1 MLRTALFAAATAAS
15 VSLPAVPA
23 AAHSTDSHTELNPVV
38 ITATGSELR
47 RSQVAPATHIINR
60 AEIERAQ
67 ATDLG
72 ELLRFVA
79 GIDVARSGGP
89 GGQTSVFIRGGE
101 SDHTLVLLDG
111 TPINDGV
118 NGLAP
123 FPVIEP
129 AMIERIEIIKGPRAS
144 LYGRAGLAGVINV
157 ITRNAEDQSLSI
169 NSRVGA
175 DNTRDLG
182 ARASWHGA
190 SGDSLTVQFQR
201 RSTDGIPPFTSST
214 EDRGLR
220 RNTLQISGRVPRG
233 NWALDAKLWRSQ
245 SELEYDSGF
254 SSPSYRSQQ
263 SRNRAVQLGLG
274 GAVTANWSTRLA
286 LHDLDDELDQ
296 DQSSNFSHTRRST
309 LQWTN
314 QLEISDQQQLGLN
327 ANVSQDDLAGNIGG
341 SDIEEQRRNSSANL
355 QWQLLTGGHQL
366 QAQLTGIDHD
376 SFGGHTVWNLDYGY
390 AFSANWRAVA
400 VLGTGFRAPTLIER
414 SGFGFGPSSF
424 NGNPDLQPER
434 SENVEVGLI
443 WLPGTQTRLELRV
456 FRNDVEDAI
465 LLQFDPSTFSS
476 TPVNVPGTR
485 TVGTEI
491 SAQTAWRQWQLRAT
505 TNFQDPED
513 SNNGQTLLR
522 RSRKSAGLNLTR
534 AIGVHR
540 LGLDLRAS
548 GARPDVDPATF
559 GRTQRG
565 GYAVLNLTGVAQ
577 QTANCS
583 LSARVENLLD
593 KDYETVAGYRQP
605 GFTPYLSLN
614 WQL

>member
-1 MLRTALFAAATAAS
+1 MLRTALFVAASAAAVTLHAADPTGS
-15 VSLPAVPA
+15 QTTLDPI
-23 AAHSTDSHTELNPVV
+23 V
-38 ITATGSELR
+38 ITATGNELP
-47 RSQVAPATHIINR
+47 RSQIAPATVVIDR

-72 ELLRFVA
+72 ELLRFVS

-101 SDHTLVLLDG
+101 SDHSLVLIDG

-144 LYGRAGLAGVINV
+144 LYGSAGLAGVINV
-157 ITRNAEDQSLSI
+157 ITRAADNKALSI

-182 ARASWHGA
+182 ARASWRAA
-190 SGDSLTVQFQR
+190 SGDSLAVQFQR
-201 RSTDGIPPFTSST
+201 QSTDGIPPFTTST
-214 EDRGLR
+214 ENRGIR

-233 NWALDAKLWRSQ
+233 DWALDAKLWRSQ

-254 SSPSYRSQQ
+254 SSPNYRSQQ
-263 SRNRAVQLGLG
+263 SRNRTVQLGLG
-274 GAVTANWSTRLA
+274 GAVTERWSTRLA
-286 LHDLDDELDQ
+286 LHDLDDELEQ
-296 DQSSNFSHTRRST
+296 NQSSNFSHTRRST
-309 LQWTN
+309 LEWTN
-314 QLEISDQQQLGLN
+314 QLQITDQQQLGLN

-341 SDIEEQRRNSSANL
+341 SDIEEDRRNSSAHL
-355 QWQLLTGGHQL
+355 QWQLLTDSHQV
-366 QAQLTGIDHD
+366 QANLTGIDHD
-376 SFGGHTVWNLDYGY
+376 TFGGHTVWNLDYGY

-400 VLGTGFRAPTLIER
+400 LLGTGFRAPTLIER

-424 NGNPDLQPER
+424 NGNPDLKPER
-434 SENVEVGLI
+434 SENIEVGLI
-443 WLPGTQTRLELRV
+443 WLPGAQTRIELRV

-465 LLQFDPSTFSS
+465 LLQYDPSTFSS

-485 TVGTEI
+485 TVGTEL
-491 SAQTAWRQWQLRAT
+491 SAQTRWQHWQLRANA
-505 TNFQDPED
+505 NFQDPED
-513 SNNGQTLLR
+513 RTSGQTLLR
-522 RSRKSAGLNLTR
+522 RSRQSAGLNLVR
-534 AIGVHR
+534 EIGAHR

-548 GARPDVDPATF
+548 GSRPDVDPATF

-577 QTANCS
+577 LSANCT

-605 GFTPYLSLN
+605 GFTPYVSLN

>member
-1 MLRTALFAAATAAS
+1 MLRTVLLAAATTASVTLYPAPAAS
-15 VSLPAVPA
+15 ASQQGATALDPI
-23 AAHSTDSHTELNPVV
+23 V

-47 RSQVAPATHIINR
+47 RSQIAPATVVIDR

-79 GIDVARSGGP
+79 GVDVARSGGP

-101 SDHTLVLLDG
+101 SDHTLVLIDG

-123 FPVIEP
+123 FPMIEP
-129 AMIERIEIIKGPRAS
+129 TMIERIEVIKGPRAS
-144 LYGRAGLAGVINV
+144 LYGSAGIAGVINV
-157 ITRNAEDQSLSI
+157 ITRDADAQALSI
-169 NSRVGA
+169 NTRIGA

-190 SGDSLTVQFQR
+190 SGDRLAVQFQR
-201 RSTDGIPPFTSST
+201 QSTDGIPPFTTST

-233 NWALDAKLWRSQ
+233 DWALDGKLWRSQ
-245 SELEYDSGF
+245 GELEYDSGF

-263 SRNRAVQLGLG
+263 SRNRTLQLGLG
-274 GAVTANWSTRLA
+274 GAVNERWSTRLA
-286 LHDLDDELDQ
+286 VHDLDDELDQ
-296 DQSSNFSHTRRST
+296 DQSGNFSHTRRST
-309 LQWTN
+309 LEWTN
-314 QLEISDQQQLGLN
+314 QLQITAHQQLGLN
-327 ANVSQDDLAGNIGG
+327 ANVSQDDLTGNIGG
-341 SDIEEQRRNSSANL
+341 SDIEEDRRNSSANL
-355 QWQLLTGGHQL
+355 QWQLLSAGHQI
-366 QAQLTGIDHD
+366 QANLTGIDHD

-390 AFSANWRAVA
+390 SFRPSWRAV
-400 VLGTGFRAPTLIER
+400 VLLGTGFRAPTLIER

-434 SENVEVGLI
+434 SENIEVGLI

-465 LLQFDPSTFSS
+465 LLQYDSSTFSS

-485 TVGTEI
+485 TVGTEL
-491 SAQTAWRQWQLRAT
+491 SAQTRWQHWQLRAT
-505 TNFQDPED
+505 ANFQDPED
-513 SNNGQTLLR
+513 SNSGQTLLR
-522 RSRKSAGLNLTR
+522 RSRQSAGLNLVR
-534 AIGVHR
+534 EIGIHR

-565 GYAVLNLTGVAQ
+565 GYAVLNLTGVMQLA
-577 QTANCS
+577 TGCT
-583 LSARVENLLD
+583 LSARIENLLD

>member
-15 VSLPAVPA
+15 VTLHAIPA
-23 AAHSTDSHTELNPVV
+23 AAHSNQSQTELDPVV
-38 ITATGSELR
+38 ITATGNELR
-47 RSQVAPATHIINR
+47 RSQVAPSTYVIDR

-101 SDHTLVLLDG
+101 SDHTLVLIDG

-144 LYGRAGLAGVINV
+144 LYGSAGLAGVINV
-157 ITRNAEDQSLSI
+157 ITRSAEDASLAI

-175 DNTRDLG
+175 DSTRDLG
-182 ARASWHGA
+182 ARASWRGA
-190 SGDSLTVQFQR
+190 SGDSVALQFQR
-201 RSTDGIPPFTSST
+201 QSTDGIPPFTSST

-233 NWALDAKLWRSQ
+233 DWALDGKLWRSQ

-263 SRNRAVQLGLG
+263 SRNRTLQLGLG
-274 GAVTANWSTRLA
+274 GAVTERWSTRLA
-286 LHDLDDELDQ
+286 LHDLDDELEQ

-309 LQWTN
+309 LEWTN
-314 QLEISDQQQLGLN
+314 QLQITDQQQLGLN

-341 SDIEEQRRNSSANL
+341 SDIEEERRNSSAHL
-355 QWQLLTGGHQL
+355 QWQWLTGSHQI
-366 QAQLTGIDHD
+366 QANLTGIDHD
-376 SFGGHTVWNLDYGY
+376 TFGGHTVWNLDYGY
-390 AFSANWRAVA
+390 AFRANWRAVA
-400 VLGTGFRAPTLIER
+400 LLGTGFRAPTLIER

-443 WLPGTQTRLELRV
+443 WLPAAQTRLELRL
-456 FRNDVEDAI
+456 FRNEVQDAI

-485 TVGTEI
+485 TLGTEL
-491 SAQTAWRQWQLRAT
+491 SAQTTWQQWKLRAT
-505 TNFQDPED
+505 ANVQDPED
-513 SNNGQTLLR
+513 SNSGQTLLR
-522 RSRKSAGLNLTR
+522 RSRKSAGLNLVR
-534 AIGVHR
+534 QLGAHR

-548 GARPDVDPATF
+548 GARPDLDPATF
-559 GRTQRG
+559 GRIQRG

-577 QTANCS
+577 
-583 LSARVENLLD
+583 LSANRTVSARIENLLD

>member
-15 VSLPAVPA
+15 ASLPAVPA

-129 AMIERIEIIKGPRAS
+129 AMIDRIEIIKGPRAS
-144 LYGRAGLAGVINV
+144 LYGSAGLAGVINV

-201 RSTDGIPPFTSST
+201 QSTDGIPPFTSST

-233 NWALDAKLWRSQ
+233 DWALDAKLWRSQ

-314 QLEISDQQQLGLN
+314 QLEIRVAIEAAGAEAEAASLNQRRRPEARAQHRDRAPVGTEGVAVVQIPDRVTAEAIVVDAGQLGLKLVT
-327 ANVSQDDLAGNIGG
+327 AGEQLPLQVGAAVAALLFDVAAADIAGQIVLADVGI
-341 SDIEEQRRNSSANL
+341 
-355 QWQLLTGGHQL
+355 
-366 QAQLTGIDHD
+366 QAQL
-376 SFGGHTVWNLDYGY
+376 L
-390 AFSANWRAVA
+390 
-400 VLGTGFRAPTLIER
+400 LIT
-414 SGFGFGPSSF
+414 
-424 NGNPDLQPER
+424 DL
-434 SENVEVGLI
+434 
-443 WLPGTQTRLELRV
+443 
-456 FRNDVEDAI
+456 
-465 LLQFDPSTFSS
+465 
-476 TPVNVPGTR
+476 
-485 TVGTEI
+485 
-491 SAQTAWRQWQLRAT
+491 
-505 TNFQDPED
+505 
-513 SNNGQTLLR
+513 
-522 RSRKSAGLNLTR
+522 
-534 AIGVHR
+534 
-540 LGLDLRAS
+540 
-548 GARPDVDPATF
+548 
-559 GRTQRG
+559 
-565 GYAVLNLTGVAQ
+565 
-577 QTANCS
+577 
-583 LSARVENLLD
+583 
-593 KDYETVAGYRQP
+593 
-605 GFTPYLSLN
+605 
-614 WQL
+614 

>member
-1 MLRTALFAAATAAS
+1 MLRTALFVAASAAAVTLHAADPTGS
-15 VSLPAVPA
+15 QTTLDPI
-23 AAHSTDSHTELNPVV
+23 V
-38 ITATGSELR
+38 ITATGNELP
-47 RSQVAPATHIINR
+47 RSQIAPATVVIDR

-72 ELLRFVA
+72 ELLRFVS

-101 SDHTLVLLDG
+101 SDHSLVLIDG

-144 LYGRAGLAGVINV
+144 LYGSAGLAGVINV
-157 ITRNAEDQSLSI
+157 ITRAADNKALSI

-182 ARASWHGA
+182 ARASWRAA
-190 SGDSLTVQFQR
+190 SGDSLAVQFQR
-201 RSTDGIPPFTSST
+201 QSTDGIPPFTTST
-214 EDRGLR
+214 ENRGIR

-233 NWALDAKLWRSQ
+233 DWTLDAKLWRSQ

-254 SSPSYRSQQ
+254 SSPNYRSQQ
-263 SRNRAVQLGLG
+263 SRNRTVQLGLG
-274 GAVTANWSTRLA
+274 GAVTERWSTRLA
-286 LHDLDDELDQ
+286 LHDLDDELEQ
-296 DQSSNFSHTRRST
+296 NQSSNFSHTRRST
-309 LQWTN
+309 LEWTN
-314 QLEISDQQQLGLN
+314 QLQITDQQQLGLN

-341 SDIEEQRRNSSANL
+341 SDIEEDRRNSSAHL
-355 QWQLLTGGHQL
+355 QWQLLTDSHQV
-366 QAQLTGIDHD
+366 QANLTGIDHD
-376 SFGGHTVWNLDYGY
+376 TFGGHTVWNLDYGY

-400 VLGTGFRAPTLIER
+400 LLGTGFRAPTLIER

-424 NGNPDLQPER
+424 NGNPDLKPER
-434 SENVEVGLI
+434 SENIEVGLI
-443 WLPGTQTRLELRV
+443 WLPGAQTRIELRV

-465 LLQFDPSTFSS
+465 LLQYDPSTFSS

-485 TVGTEI
+485 TVGTEL
-491 SAQTAWRQWQLRAT
+491 SAQTRWQHWQLRANA
-505 TNFQDPED
+505 NFQDPED
-513 SNNGQTLLR
+513 RTSGQTLLR
-522 RSRKSAGLNLTR
+522 RSRQSAGLNLVR
-534 AIGVHR
+534 EIGAHR

-548 GARPDVDPATF
+548 GSRPDVDPATF

-577 QTANCS
+577 LSANCT

-605 GFTPYLSLN
+605 GFTPYVSLN